1 MVAEQ
6 ENKSILIQAVN
17 HMPNDKLQIKK
28 LYALSSENRKFSFSL
43 PLKHKIKI
51 VKRDYEVK
59 LKADEKYGTYI
70 LWKNRKYPVEIVRS
84 SQNKYEI
91 LFNDI
96 SYTFTVETPFSLQRM
111 KVLNSNRGKIEK
123 EIIKAPMP
131 GKIIDVL
138 VREGSTVVRGE
149 PLVILEAMKMQN
161 EILSPVNGLI
171 AKVLAKPN
179 TNVMKD
185 DLLIEIKL

>member
-1 MVAEQ
+1 MA
-6 ENKSILIQAVN
+6 
-17 HMPNDKLQIKK
+17 NDKLRINK

-43 PLKHKIKI
+43 PLKHTIKI
-51 VKRDYEVK
+51 GKRDYEVK

-96 SYTFTVETPFSLQRM
+96 SYTFTVETPFSLQRK
-111 KVLNSNRGKIEK
+111 KVLGSKAGKIEK
-123 EIIKAPMP
+123 ETIKAPMP

-138 VREGSTVVRGE
+138 VREGASVLRGE
-149 PLVILEAMKMQN
+149 PVVILEAMKMQN
-161 EILSPVNGLI
+161 EIVSPVNGTVV
-171 AKVLAKPN
+171 KVSAKPN

-185 DLLIEIKL
+185 DLLVEIKIS

>member
-1 MVAEQ
+1 MA
-6 ENKSILIQAVN
+6 
-17 HMPNDKLQIKK
+17 NDKLQIKK
-28 LYALSSENRKFSFSL
+28 LHVLSTENRKFTFPL
-43 PLKHKIKI
+43 PLKHTIKI
-51 VKRDYEVK
+51 GKREYEVK

-96 SYTFTVETPFSLQRM
+96 SYTFTVETPFSLQRK
-111 KVLNSNRGKIEK
+111 KVLSSSRGKIEQ

-138 VREGSTVVRGE
+138 VREGSTVLRGE
-149 PLVILEAMKMQN
+149 PVLILEAMKMQN
-161 EILSPVNGLI
+161 EIISPVNGTVVKVT
-171 AKVLAKPN
+171 AKAN

-185 DLLIEIKL
+185 DVLVEIKL

>member
-1 MVAEQ
+1 MANE
-6 ENKSILIQAVN
+6 KPL
-17 HMPNDKLQIKK
+17 IKK

-43 PLKHKIKI
+43 PLKHSIRI
-51 VKRDYEVK
+51 GKREYEVK

-84 SQNKYEI
+84 RQNKYEI

-111 KVLNSNRGKIEK
+111 KFIKSRKGKVEF

-138 VREGSTVVRGE
+138 VREGSSVLRGE
-149 PLVILEAMKMQN
+149 PVLILEAMKMQN
-161 EILSPVNGLI
+161 EILSPVNGVVVKVS
-171 AKVLAKPN
+171 AKAN

-185 DLLIEIKL
+185 DLLVEIKL

>member
-1 MVAEQ
+1 MA
-6 ENKSILIQAVN
+6 
-17 HMPNDKLQIKK
+17 NDKLHIKK
-28 LYALSSENRKFSFSL
+28 LYALSSENRKFSFTL
-43 PLKHKIKI
+43 PLKQTIRI
-51 VKRDYEVK
+51 GKRDYEVK

-70 LWKNRKYPVEIVRS
+70 LWKNRKYPVEIVS
-84 SQNKYEI
+84 SRQNKYEI

-111 KVLNSNRGKIEK
+111 KVLSSTKGKAEK
-123 EIIKAPMP
+123 EYIKAPMP

-138 VREGSTVVRGE
+138 VREGSNVLKGE
-149 PLVILEAMKMQN
+149 PVVILEAMKMQN
-161 EILSPVNGLI
+161 ELLSPVNGVI
-171 AKVLAKPN
+171 VKVSAKAN

>member
-1 MVAEQ
+1 MN
-6 ENKSILIQAVN
+6 NKLKIN
-17 HMPNDKLQIKK
+17 K

-43 PLKHKIKI
+43 PLKNKIRI
-51 VKRDYEVK
+51 GKRDYLLQ

-70 LWKNRKYPVEIVRS
+70 LWKNRRYPVEIVRS
-84 SQNKYEI
+84 RQNKYEI

-111 KVLNSNRGKIEK
+111 KVLNSKKGKIEK
-123 EIIKAPMP
+123 ELIKAPMP

-138 VREGSTVVRGE
+138 VREGSDVLRGE
-149 PLVILEAMKMQN
+149 PMVILEAMKMQN
-161 EILSPVNGLI
+161 EILSPVNGRI
-171 AKVLAKPN
+171 EKVTAKAG

-185 DLLIEIKL
+185 DVLVEIKVE

>member
-1 MVAEQ
+1 MANEKPKI
-6 ENKSILIQAVN
+6 N
-17 HMPNDKLQIKK
+17 K

-43 PLKHKIKI
+43 PLKHTIRI
-51 VKRDYEVK
+51 GKREYDVK
-59 LKADEKYGTYI
+59 LKADEKLGTYI

-96 SYTFTVETPFSLQRM
+96 SYTFTVETPFSLQRK
-111 KVLNSNRGKIEK
+111 KVLSSSRGKIEK

-138 VREGSTVVRGE
+138 VREGATVVKGE
-149 PLVILEAMKMQN
+149 PVVILEAMKMQN
-161 EILSPVNGLI
+161 ELISPANGTI
-171 AKVLAKPN
+171 EKVYAKPN

>member
-1 MVAEQ
+1 MA
-6 ENKSILIQAVN
+6 
-17 HMPNDKLQIKK
+17 NDKLQIKK
-28 LYALSSENRKFSFSL
+28 LYALSSENKKFSFTI
-43 PLKHKIKI
+43 PLKHSIRI
-51 VKRDYEVK
+51 GKRDYEVQ
-59 LKADEKYGTYI
+59 LKSDEKFGTYI

-96 SYTFTVETPFSLQRM
+96 SYIFTVETPFSLQRM
-111 KVLNSNRGKIEK
+111 KVLNSTRGKAEK

-138 VREGSTVVRGE
+138 VREGSAVLRGE

-161 EILSPVNGLI
+161 EIISPVNGTI
-171 AKVLAKPN
+171 IKVAARPN

-185 DLLIEIKL
+185 DLLVEIKL

>member
-1 MVAEQ
+1 MA
-6 ENKSILIQAVN
+6 
-17 HMPNDKLQIKK
+17 NDKLQIKK
-28 LYALSSENRKFSFSL
+28 LYALSSENRKFSFSM
-43 PLKHKIKI
+43 PLKQSIRI
-51 VKRDYEVK
+51 GKRDYEVK

-84 SQNKYEI
+84 RQNKYEI

-111 KVLNSNRGKIEK
+111 KVLDSKKGKVEQVRIR
-123 EIIKAPMP
+123 APMP

-138 VREGSTVVRGE
+138 VREGSTVSKGE
-149 PLVILEAMKMQN
+149 AVVILEAMKMQN
-161 EILSPVNGLI
+161 EIISPASGTIVKVM
-171 AKVLAKPN
+171 AKAN

-185 DLLIEIKL
+185 DLLVEIKI

>member
-1 MVAEQ
+1 MA
-6 ENKSILIQAVN
+6 
-17 HMPNDKLQIKK
+17 NDNLQIKK

-43 PLKHKIKI
+43 PLKQTIRI
-51 VKRDYEVK
+51 GKRDYEVK

-84 SQNKYEI
+84 SQNKFEI

-96 SYTFTVETPFSLQRM
+96 SYTFTVETPFSLQRL
-111 KVLNSNRGKIEK
+111 KVLNSKRGKAEK
-123 EIIKAPMP
+123 EFIKAPMP

-138 VREGSTVVRGE
+138 VREGSTVLRGE
-149 PLVILEAMKMQN
+149 PVVILEAMKMQN
-161 EILSPVNGLI
+161 EIISPVNGTI
-171 AKVLAKPN
+171 IKINARPN

-185 DLLIEIKL
+185 DLLVEIKL